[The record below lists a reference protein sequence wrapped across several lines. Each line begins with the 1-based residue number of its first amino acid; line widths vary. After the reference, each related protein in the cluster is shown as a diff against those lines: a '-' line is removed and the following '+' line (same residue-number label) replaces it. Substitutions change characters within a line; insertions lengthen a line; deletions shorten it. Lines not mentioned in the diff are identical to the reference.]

1 MSDPILRL
9 APLAESCV
17 LVKQLLEPG
26 FCDPSTLHGL
36 ATSRPQT
43 LLLPKLRSQ
52 LAEFLNNGY
61 PVHLSLLS

>member
-17 LVKQLLEPG
+17 LVKQSLEPG
-26 FCDPSTLHGL
+26 FCEPKVLQAHGF
-36 ATSRPQT
+36 THPQP

-61 PVHLSLLS
+61 PVRLSLLS

>member
-17 LVKQLLEPG
+17 LVKQSLEPG
-26 FCDPSTLHGL
+26 FCEPKTLAGQ
-36 ATSRPQT
+36 ARPRPQP

-61 PVHLSLLS
+61 PVRLSLLS